1 MSATPP
7 PIQTVTHISV
17 EITPGGGSQI
27 GGSDGMDQL
36 LFSSCSP
43 PDWSI
48 EAPKHIFH
56 GNSGTPQPIISSVQN
71 PTYGTMTLT
80 QGWDPQN
87 VLAHWMNQISDP
99 SVAMD
104 QKKAQV
110 TVVFMDSTGSRAV
123 PVGRHRGPADGL
135 QPQPVGRQL
144 QRRPD
149 DHGDDRRG
157 HVAAVRGGRHHPTL
171 RT

>member
-110 TVVFMDSTGSRAV
+110 TVVFMDSTGAGLFQW
-123 PVGRHRGPADGL
+123 VGTGALLTGFSHSPSDASSNGVLTITATIDADTW
-135 QPQPVGRQL
+135 QL
-144 QRRPD
+144 C
-149 DHGDDRRG
+149 
-157 HVAAVRGGRHHPTL
+157 AAGGTTPL
-171 RT
+171 

>member
-1 MSATPP
+1 MTGVDPDAMSN
-7 PIQTVTHISV
+7 
-17 EITPGGGSQI
+17 
-27 GGSDGMDQL
+27 L

-48 EAPKHIFH
+48 DAPKHIFH
-56 GNSGTPQPIISSVQN
+56 GNSGAPETIISSVQN
-71 PTYGTMTLT
+71 PAYGTMTLT

-99 SVAMD
+99 SKAITD
-104 QKKAQV
+104 KKATV
-110 TVVFMDSTGSRAV
+110 TVVFMDSTGQ
-123 PVGRHRGPADGL
+123 PLFQWVGTGALLTGFS
-135 QPQPVGRQL
+135 QQPVGRQL

-157 HVAAVRGGRHHPTL
+157 HVAAPGLIRRQSSVRA
-171 RT
+171 

>member
-27 GGSDGMDQL
+27 GGADGMDQL

-110 TVVFMDSTGSRAV
+110 TVVFMDSTGTGLFQW
-123 PVGRHRGPADGL
+123 VGTGALLTGFSHTPSDASSNGVLTITATIDADTW
-135 QPQPVGRQL
+135 QL
-144 QRRPD
+144 C
-149 DHGDDRRG
+149 
-157 HVAAVRGGRHHPTL
+157 AAGGTTPL
-171 RT
+171 

>member
-110 TVVFMDSTGSRAV
+110 TVVFMDSTGTGLFQW
-123 PVGRHRGPADGL
+123 VGTGALLTGFSHSPSDASSNGVLTITATIDADTW
-135 QPQPVGRQL
+135 QL
-144 QRRPD
+144 C
-149 DHGDDRRG
+149 
-157 HVAAVRGGRHHPTL
+157 AAGGTTPL
-171 RT
+171 